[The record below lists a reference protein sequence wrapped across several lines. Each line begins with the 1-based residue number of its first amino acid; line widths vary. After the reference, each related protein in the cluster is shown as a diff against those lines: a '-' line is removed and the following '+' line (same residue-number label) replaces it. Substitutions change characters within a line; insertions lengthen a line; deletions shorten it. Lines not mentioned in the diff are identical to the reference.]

1 VVASEPPVFT
11 EGVSTPF
18 LESLAG
24 KTAADEIIEP
34 PLPEEKVLGTA
45 RLLLGVGLVVVG
57 IVVMWLF
64 LAPLGDTDGI
74 VKVPMVLLGV
84 ALILT
89 GLHYAFTAIWGPR
102 FETGFWLSVA
112 WIVALTF
119 AAVFA
124 AWLPLAE
131 HVDTTKTIAEPGNLR
146 PDLFSEHPLG
156 TNNFSLDLLAQS
168 IYGARVSLLTSVFAV
183 AISMTVG
190 GLIGMF
196 AGYFR
201 GWSDTTIGVISDSLL
216 AFPPLILLVALA
228 AVFGQPDGVTDA
240 IYKAGIALAIV
251 GIPTSIRLARA
262 NTLVFAQREFVL
274 ASRSMGAK
282 NSRIVLREL
291 MPNVAIPLVSYG
303 FIIIAVLI
311 IAEGSLSFLGLGLQ
325 QPEPTWG
332 NMIAEADLTTL
343 RDDPHIAL
351 VPGAFMFITVYAFNR
366 IGERARSKW
375 DPREA
380 KV

>member
-1 VVASEPPVFT
+1 MVASEPL
-11 EGVSTPF
+11 
-18 LESLAG
+18 LESIA
-24 KTAADEIIEP
+24 
-34 PLPEEKVLGTA
+34 LPEPVSVEYHKVNRRGRGLVGVVVAGIVAMWLALVVLG
-45 RLLLGVGLVVVG
+45 
-57 IVVMWLF
+57 
-64 LAPLGDTDGI
+64 DQDGI
-74 VKVPMVLLGV
+74 IKVPLTLLGV
-84 ALILT
+84 AGVLSGIHLACT
-89 GLHYAFTAIWGPR
+89 GIWGER
-102 FETGFWLSVA
+102 FETGFWLSVL
-112 WIVALTF
+112 WVVTLSL
-119 AAVFA
+119 AATFA

-146 PDLFSEHPLG
+146 PDLFSSHPLG

-168 IYGARVSLLTSVFAV
+168 IYGARVSLLTSVLAV
-183 AISMTVG
+183 MVSMTIG
-190 GLIGMF
+190 GLIGLF

-201 GWSDTTIGVISDSLL
+201 GWTDTTIGVFGDALL

-228 AVFGQPDGVTDA
+228 AVFGEPENVPDA
-240 IYKAGIALAIV
+240 IVKTGIALAVV
-251 GIPTSIRLARA
+251 GIPTAMRLSRA
-262 NTLVFAQREFVL
+262 NTMVFAQREFVL

-291 MPNVAIPLVSYG
+291 LPNVALPIVSYG

-325 QPEPTWG
+325 QPQPTWG

-366 IGERARSKW
+366 IGERARNSWDARESK
-375 DPREA
+375 
-380 KV
+380 V